1 MTFYPL
7 SEALSVV
14 LVLRALYTLIHA
26 QGLTTRT
33 RNALAGACGLATS
46 ALFVETKNTTEL
58 EHLVFFVPST
68 SFLFL
73 SPRGSDHGVKKECVG
88 VFHAHTFMLYEGC
101 FFDVLRGPEFL
112 QPFRGLRSL
121 LPFQILVKG
130 LLRLCMGDSGPAGE
144 GHYEGGGD
152 VLSRL

>member
-26 QGLTTRT
+26 QGLTTLPGD
-33 RNALAGACGLATS
+33 ALAGACDLATIAPS
-46 ALFVETKNTTEL
+46 VSKTKNTTEL

-73 SPRGSDHGVKKECVG
+73 FPRSSDREVKKEYEG
-88 VFHAHTFMLYEGC
+88 VFHALIFMLYEGC

-130 LLRLCMGDSGPAGE
+130 LLRLCMGGFRP
-144 GHYEGGGD
+144 
-152 VLSRL
+152 SR